1 MDCKYSTIL
10 DLWNGSTL
18 ANILELATACLCSD
32 VDSSS
37 NSLPEKACPSVF
49 SSSSKMPMRLQMAS
63 AVFLLSPVIMM
74 TLMPA
79 CLQRTMAGATSILG
93 GSSMPTTPQ
102 KVRLT
107 SYLANLEE
115 SSRFISVGFG
125 GESAVARQRHLRV
138 SRPVPYSIALA
149 MMESLILGVMG
160 TFSVPILTYV
170 HLSRTPSGAPL
181 TNILGPL
188 PRRVGFLGEQYED
201 IDFRSLEN
209 SRV

>member
-1 MDCKYSTIL
+1 MMTRMP
-10 DLWNGSTL
+10 
-18 ANILELATACLCSD
+18 ACLQRTMAGGD
-32 VDSSS
+32 LHPGGVKHTNNTAEGEVD
-37 NSLPEKACPSVF
+37 LVLGKLGGVVKAHLGWV
-49 SSSSKMPMRLQMAS
+49 
-63 AVFLLSPVIMM
+63 VFLLSPVIMI
-74 TLMPA
+74 TRIPA

-93 GSSMPTTPQ
+93 GSSIPTTPQ

-115 SSRFISVGFG
+115 SSRLISDGFM

-149 MMESLILGVMG
+149 MMASLILGVMG

-181 TNILGPL
+181 TKSLGPF
-188 PRRVGFLGEQYED
+188 PRRVGFLGVQYED
-201 IDFRSLEN
+201 IDFLSLLN